1 MAVTDSAG
9 GTVLQVVEL
18 RKSYGKTHAVDG
30 ISFAFQRGEFVGLL
44 GPNGAGKTT
53 TIKMLSGLIKPSAG
67 NIAYFGKDF
76 VTNQRFAKSTIGCVP
91 QINNLDRDL
100 TAYQNMYHH
109 ALLYDITDNATNE
122 KITEALQFA
131 GLTNYIHRKVKTFS
145 GGTMRR
151 LVIARALLH
160 QPKILFLDEPT
171 VGLDPQIRRD
181 IWDYILKVNQIKK
194 TTILLTT
201 HYIEE
206 AERLCQKIL
215 IINNGRIIAE
225 GNPDALKQDMGHY
238 VLEIFNEDGIEER
251 FFDDRDAAVT
261 SLKGCLQPCKI
272 REVTLEDVFL
282 KLTGRRLDA

>member
-1 MAVTDSAG
+1 M
-9 GTVLQVVEL
+9 VLQTTDL
-18 RKSYGKTHAVDG
+18 MKSYGKTPAVDG
-30 ISFAFQRGEFVGLL
+30 ISFAFETGEFVGLL

-53 TIKMLSGLIKPSAG
+53 TIKMLTGLTRPTAG
-67 NIAYFGKDF
+67 NIAYFGRDF
-76 VTNQRFAKSTIGCVP
+76 VSNQRFAKGAIGCVP
-91 QINNLDRDL
+91 QVNNLDRDL

-109 ALLYDITDNATNE
+109 ALLYDVMGDSTDE

-131 GLTNYIHRKVKTFS
+131 GLTNYTHRKVKTFS

-160 QPKILFLDEPT
+160 QPRILFLDEPT

-181 IWDYILKVNQIKK
+181 IWDYILKVNQVKK

-206 AERLCQKIL
+206 AERLCQRVM
-215 IINNGRIIAE
+215 IINNGRIIAQ
-225 GNPDALKQDMGHY
+225 GNPDTLKRDMGHY
-238 VLEIFNEDGIEER
+238 VLEIFNENGIEER
-251 FFDDRDAAVT
+251 FFEDRAAAVA
-261 SLKGCLQPCKI
+261 SLKDCQQPCKI

-282 KLTGRRLDA
+282 RLTGRRIDA